1 MLGAGQGVQDAIESV
16 HINFKVTIIKYD
28 AHAHIIH
35 LLVLVY
41 MLECV
46 PKR

>member
-1 MLGAGQGVQDAIESV
+1 MPWKVCIS
-16 HINFKVTIIKYD
+16 IFKVTIIKYD